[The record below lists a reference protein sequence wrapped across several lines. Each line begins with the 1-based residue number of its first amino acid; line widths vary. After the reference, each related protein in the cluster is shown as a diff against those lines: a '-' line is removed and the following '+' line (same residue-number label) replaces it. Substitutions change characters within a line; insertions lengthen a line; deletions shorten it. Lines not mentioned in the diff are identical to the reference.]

1 MTILLYPST
10 WEGFLTAVFDGYNK
24 PVSIRR
30 KADETSLF
38 PAEQITPD
46 PQKAGRVERG
56 MAKLAKDLAETV
68 YMAWLSEREGVEDD
82 LLALLRQCF
91 GQKRDLRGDMRNPVV
106 AAVNKASKQT
116 GWERQ
121 RMLQFVR
128 FVQTPE
134 NIYIADIEP
143 NSNVLALIGDHF
155 HGRFNDQ
162 RLLIRDLRRRLILVS
177 QQGGWFIRELSN
189 DEELPPLPEDGLFED
204 LWRGYFHA
212 IANPARIN
220 LKLQQKF
227 VPLRYREHLTE
238 FQTVS
243 SVTTPADGRGK

>member
-1 MTILLYPST
+1 MTILCYGSS
-10 WEGFLTAVFDGYNK
+10 WEGFLTAVFDAYNK
-24 PVSIRR
+24 QASICRS
-30 KADETSLF
+30 ADAASLF
-38 PAEQITPD
+38 PSERVTPD
-46 PQKAGRVERG
+46 PIKAGRVERG
-56 MAKLAKDLAETV
+56 MARLAKDLAETI

-82 LLALLRQCF
+82 LLALLRLSF
-91 GQKRDLRGDMRNPVV
+91 GQNRDIRGDMRNPVV
-106 AAVNKASKQT
+106 TAVTKAARQT

-134 NIYIADIEP
+134 GIYIADIEP
-143 NSNVLALIGDHF
+143 NSNVLALIGNHF

-177 QQGGWFIRELSN
+177 QQGGWFIREMGN
-189 DEELPPLPEDGLFED
+189 DEKLPPLPKDGLFED

-212 IANPARIN
+212 VSNPARQN

-238 FQTVS
+238 FQNVN
-243 SVTTPADGRGK
+243 R

>member
-1 MTILLYPST
+1 MTLLYYTPT
-10 WEGFLTAVFDGYNK
+10 WEGFLTAVFEVFDRRRKGEAL
-24 PVSIRR
+24 SIRNPR
-30 KADETSLF
+30 EQDEVSLF
-38 PAEQITPD
+38 PSERMEPD
-46 PQKAGRVERG
+46 AAKAGRVERG
-56 MAKLAKDLAETV
+56 MAGLAPDLPETV
-68 YMAWLSEREGVEDD
+68 YMAWLSERPDVEDG
-82 LLALLRQCF
+82 LVALLKKGF
-91 GQKRDLRGDMRNPVV
+91 DQKRDPRGSLADPVWHGI
-106 AAVNKASKQT
+106 NKACRQT

-134 NIYIADIEP
+134 GIYIADIEP
-143 NSNVLALIGDHF
+143 NSNVLALIAGHF

-177 QQGGWFIRELSN
+177 RQDGWFIRELSPGE
-189 DEELPPLPEDGLFED
+189 DIPPLPEDGMFED

-212 IANPARIN
+212 VSNPARIN

-238 FQTVS
+238 FQN
-243 SVTTPADGRGK
+243 PPP